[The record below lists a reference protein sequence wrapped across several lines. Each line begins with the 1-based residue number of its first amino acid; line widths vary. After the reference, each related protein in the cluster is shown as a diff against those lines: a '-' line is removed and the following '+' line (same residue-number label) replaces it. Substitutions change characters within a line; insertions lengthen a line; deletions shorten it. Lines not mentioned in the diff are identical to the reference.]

1 MKMTFAGAVQSGL
14 KNYSNFKGTATR
26 TEFWYFYLFNVLL
39 NIVTTTFDSF
49 MVPASTSGM
58 GMGMASGGPLYL
70 ITNIALIL
78 PNLTIAVRRFHDAG
92 FSGRWIFLYAIPTA
106 AFVLAIVTSGSKLA
120 SFNESTGTTEQLL
133 TAAAPFA
140 VSLLLFLAVGIFQLV
155 LNLKATKTAAQGNKY
170 AESSEAATS
179 ASE

>member
-1 MKMTFAGAVQSGL
+1 MTFAGAVRSGL

-58 GMGMASGGPLYL
+58 GMASGGPLYL

-92 FSGRWIFLYAIPTA
+92 FSGKWLGLYIIPFVALFLGGGLAVSGAKFDLATA
-106 AFVLAIVTSGSKLA
+106 SD
-120 SFNESTGTTEQLL
+120 EQLL
-133 TAAAPFA
+133 AAALPL
-140 VSLLLFLAVGIFQLV
+140 VPSLLLFLAVGIFQLV

-170 AESSEAATS
+170 AESNEAPTS
-179 ASE
+179 APE

>member
-14 KNYSNFKGTATR
+14 RNYSKFKGTATR

-49 MVPASTSGM
+49 MVPASSS
-58 GMGMASGGPLYL
+58 GMGMASGGVLYL

-92 FSGRWIFLYAIPTA
+92 FSGSWLFLYAVPTA
-106 AFVLAIVTSGSKLA
+106 AFVVASVTSGSKLL
-120 SFNESTGTTEQLL
+120 SFNETSGTQKELL
-133 TAAAPFA
+133 DSALPFV

-155 LNLKATKTAAQGNKY
+155 LNLKATKTAEQGNKY
-170 AESSEAATS
+170 AGSSEAETS

>member
-14 KNYSNFKGTATR
+14 KNFSNFKGTATR

-39 NIVTTTFDSF
+39 NVVTTTFDSF
-49 MVPASTSGM
+49 IVPSSGS

-78 PNLTIAVRRFHDAG
+78 PNLTIAVRRYHDAG
-92 FSGRWIFLYAIPTA
+92 FSGKWLGLYLIPVVAMFVGGGLAVSSAKIDLATA
-106 AFVLAIVTSGSKLA
+106 TDQQVLAAALP
-120 SFNESTGTTEQLL
+120 LL
-133 TAAAPFA
+133 PA
-140 VSLLLFLAVGIFQLV
+140 VLLFIAVGIFQLV

-170 AESSEAATS
+170 AESHEAATS

>member
-14 KNYSNFKGTATR
+14 KNFSNFKGTATR

-39 NIVTTTFDSF
+39 NVVTTTFDSF
-49 MVPASTSGM
+49 IVPSSGS

-78 PNLTIAVRRFHDAG
+78 PNLTIAVRRYHDAG
-92 FSGRWIFLYAIPTA
+92 FSGKWLGLYLIPVVAMFVGGGLAVSSAKIDLATA
-106 AFVLAIVTSGSKLA
+106 TDQQVLA
-120 SFNESTGTTEQLL
+120 
-133 TAAAPFA
+133 AALPLVPA
-140 VSLLLFLAVGIFQLV
+140 VLLFIAVGIFQLV

-170 AESSEAATS
+170 AESHEAATS

>member
-39 NIVTTTFDSF
+39 NVVTTTFDSF
-49 MVPASTSGM
+49 LSPSSGT
-58 GMGMASGGPLYL
+58 GMGMASAGPIYL
-70 ITNIALIL
+70 VTNIALIL

-92 FSGRWIFLYAIPTA
+92 FSGKWMLLYIIPVA
-106 AFVLAIVTSGSKLA
+106 AFFVGGGLAAANAPKIDLA
-120 SFNESTGTTEQLL
+120 TASDQQLL
-133 TAAAPFA
+133 EAALPLLP
-140 VSLLLFLAVGIFQLV
+140 SLVLFIAVGIFQLV

-170 AESSEAATS
+170 ADSSEAATS
-179 ASE
+179 APE

>member
-14 KNYSNFKGTATR
+14 KNYSNFKGAATR
-26 TEFWYFYLFNVLL
+26 TEFWYFYLFNILL
-39 NIVTTTFDSF
+39 NIVTMTFDAF
-49 MVPASTSGM
+49 IVPATTSGI
-58 GMGMASGGPLYL
+58 GTSSGGPIYL

-92 FSGRWIFLYAIPTA
+92 FSGKWLFLYAVPTA
-106 AFVLAIVTSGSKLA
+106 AFVVASVTSGSKLL
-120 SFNESTGTTEQLL
+120 SYNETSGTEKQLL
-133 TAAAPFA
+133 DAALPFV

-155 LNLKATKTAAQGNKY
+155 LNLKATKTAEQGNKY
-170 AESSEAATS
+170 AGSSEAETS

>member
-14 KNYSNFKGTATR
+14 KNFSNFKGTATR

-39 NIVTTTFDSF
+39 NVVTTTFDSF
-49 MVPASTSGM
+49 IVPSSGSAM
-58 GMGMASGGPLYL
+58 GLASGGPLYL

-78 PNLTIAVRRFHDAG
+78 PNLTIAVRRYHDAG
-92 FSGRWIFLYAIPTA
+92 FSGKWLGLYLIPVVAMFVGGGLAVSSAKIDLATA
-106 AFVLAIVTSGSKLA
+106 TDQQVLA
-120 SFNESTGTTEQLL
+120 
-133 TAAAPFA
+133 AALPLVPA
-140 VSLLLFLAVGIFQLV
+140 VLLFIAVGIFQLV

-170 AESSEAATS
+170 AESHEAATS